1 MFIRWKRRKKAEP
14 KQGRLPRRRSRFGDS
29 LYCVLVESLRVSG
42 GPPRQKVICYLGSV
56 DEGDRERLC
65 VRVNFWDRLRR
76 CLDQLQIDAPERTK
90 IEASIERV
98 VSRAAEDEAAQFRV
112 DRDKYRKFM
121 RSIRPPVVMKSVRPY
136 FWQWERT
143 QNSQKKIF
151 CLTRI
156 INRALHPLTLCWRAS
171 ARPVLPI

>member
-1 MFIRWKRRKKAEP
+1 LRKLLTDAWLADVRGFPLGRAMFIRWKRRKKAATKP
-14 KQGRLPRRRSRFGDS
+14 GHGPRRRSQSGDS
-29 LYCVLVESLRVSG
+29 LYCVLVESWRVRG
-42 GPPRQKVICYLGSV
+42 GVPRQKVICYLGSV

-112 DRDKYRKFM
+112 DRDKYQKFM
-121 RSIRPPVVMKSVRPY
+121 RSIRPPVVPKLGIRRPKLGTTKGREKPPSG
-136 FWQWERT
+136 Q
-143 QNSQKKIF
+143 
-151 CLTRI
+151 
-156 INRALHPLTLCWRAS
+156 
-171 ARPVLPI
+171 